1 MTLNLN
7 AINQERH
14 TLSAIFSTCLV
25 ALVFSMAQSF
35 KGPAEMVAQ
44 EVMELTTTL
53 IEPLFEKPKPP
64 EDRPEAKPKN
74 TLPAPNPTPTPRQEI
89 KQEVMAPAESPR
101 AALPQTPPPVAQT
114 APTPALAPLA
124 TVTPLAPTAQAVP
137 EIPKPV
143 APQVSASLS
152 LENNYIASVRSTL
165 NANKRY
171 PTGREASL
179 QRPAG
184 KVKIAFVLARNGSLI
199 EATVEESSN
208 SIILDNAALATVRRT
223 NYAPWPDG
231 TWPSQSQHKFT
242 VSLDFVPLN

>member
-1 MTLNLN
+1 MTLNLD

-14 TLSAIFSTCLV
+14 TLSAIFSMCLV

-35 KGPAEMVAQ
+35 KGPAELAAQ
-44 EVMELTTTL
+44 ELMELTTTL

-64 EDRPEAKPKN
+64 EVRPEPKPKN
-74 TLPAPNPTPTPRQEI
+74 ISPAPTPTPAPRQEL
-89 KQEVMAPAESPR
+89 KQEVMVPAELMRAAPAQS
-101 AALPQTPPPVAQT
+101 AAPVAQT
-114 APTPALAPLA
+114 TPAAPS
-124 TVTPLAPTAQAVP
+124 APVAQATP
-137 EIPKPV
+137 EIPRPV
-143 APQVSASLS
+143 APQVPPSLS
-152 LENNYIASVRSTL
+152 LENNYIASVRNTL

-184 KVKIAFVLARNGSLI
+184 KVKIAFVLARNGSLV
-199 EATVEESSN
+199 EASVEESSN

-231 TWPSQSQHKFT
+231 SWPSQSQHKFT